1 MLKPMLG
8 TADDDAGNT
17 SASTIEIL
25 HPQFPVIKSRSLLII
40 SKA

>member
-1 MLKPMLG
+1 MLMPKLG

-25 HPQFPVIKSRSLLII
+25 HPVTESRSLLII

>member
-1 MLKPMLG
+1 MPMPMLG
-8 TADDDAGNT
+8 TADDDDAGNT

-25 HPQFPVIKSRSLLII
+25 HPVIESRSLLIV